1 MQFNIACLNIA
12 DEITGNNFTCIC
24 SEGMEGPLCDT
35 PYCLKQ
41 HCENGYCNTT
51 RDVPIC
57 QCQLGFEGKYC
68 EINIDDC
75 VSPTGLS
82 PCKNGGVCIDG
93 IGRYDCNCSGTG
105 NYACFVYYSI
115 IPCLYCR
122 IHRPFMRKR
131 HRRMCYHTRS
141 MWKRFVP

>member
-1 MQFNIACLNIA
+1 
-12 DEITGNNFTCIC
+12 
-24 SEGMEGPLCDT
+24 MEGPLCDT

-68 EINIDDC
+68 EININDC
-75 VSPTGLS
+75 ISSSGGS

-105 NYACFVYYSI
+105 NYTGF
-115 IPCLYCR
+115 
-122 IHRPFMRKR
+122 
-131 HRRMCYHTRS
+131 
-141 MWKRFVP
+141 